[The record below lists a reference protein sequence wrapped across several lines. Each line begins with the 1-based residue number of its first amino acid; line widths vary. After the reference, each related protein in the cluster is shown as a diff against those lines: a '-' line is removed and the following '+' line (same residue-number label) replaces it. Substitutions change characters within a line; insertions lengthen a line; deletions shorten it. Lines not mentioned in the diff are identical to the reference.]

1 MSETKQAASEA
12 QQVQQRTSDSPTAAN
27 RTLVINEGIL
37 SKNDQL
43 AQANRA
49 LFKSKHLLV
58 LNVVS
63 SPGSGKTAFI
73 ERTLTDLRG
82 RLRGGVVV
90 GDLATD
96 NDARRIARSG
106 APAIQI
112 TTGDTCHLDAEM
124 VAAATARLDL
134 DALQLLIIENV
145 GNLVCPSS
153 YDLGEDLRVVL
164 LSVTE
169 GEDKPLK
176 YPTMFKTAD
185 VVVVNK
191 TDIAEAVGFDR
202 DTAISNIHRMVPQ
215 ATIFEVSARTGLGME
230 TWYQYLEKCIG
241 GAHT

>member
-1 MSETKQAASEA
+1 MSESTGAA
-12 QQVQQRTSDSPTAAN
+12 QRT
-27 RTLVINEGIL
+27 LIINQGVL

-43 AQANRA
+43 AQHNRA
-49 LFKSKHLLV
+49 LFKSKHLLT

-73 ERTLTDLRG
+73 ERTLTDMRG

-96 NDARRIARSG
+96 NDAQRIARSG

-124 VAAATARLDL
+124 VADATAKLNL
-134 DALQLLIIENV
+134 DALDVLIIENV

-153 YDLGEDLRVVL
+153 YDLGEDMRVVL

-176 YPTMFKTAD
+176 YPTMFKTAN
-185 VVVVNK
+185 VVIVNK
-191 TDIAEAVGFDR
+191 MDIAEAVGFER
-202 DTAISNIHRMVPQ
+202 ETALSNIRRMVPE
-215 ATIFEVSARTGLGME
+215 AVIFEVSARTGLGME
-230 TWYQYLEKCIG
+230 AWYRFLEER
-241 GAHT
+241 ARSM

>member
-1 MSETKQAASEA
+1 MGTGNQASLASREA
-12 QQVQQRTSDSPTAAN
+12 AEQRTI
-27 RTLVINEGIL
+27 VINQGVL

-43 AQANRA
+43 AQLNRS

-73 ERTLTDLRG
+73 ERTLTDVKG

-124 VAAATARLDL
+124 VAEATAKLDL
-134 DALQLLIIENV
+134 DALNLLIIENV

-191 TDIAEAVGFDR
+191 MDIAEIVGFDR
-202 DTAISNIHRMVPQ
+202 DTALSNIHRMVPQ

-230 TWYQYLEKCIG
+230 TWYQYLEQRLKQIPI
-241 GAHT
+241 